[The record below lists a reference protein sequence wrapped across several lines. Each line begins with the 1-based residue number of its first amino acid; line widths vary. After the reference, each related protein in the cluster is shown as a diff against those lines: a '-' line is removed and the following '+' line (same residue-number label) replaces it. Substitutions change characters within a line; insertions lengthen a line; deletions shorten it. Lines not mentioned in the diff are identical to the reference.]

1 MSFAAIRSGEPIPI
15 FNGKDYPYWKD
26 KMKRHIMAINSAAWE
41 VVKNGVSVKDK
52 NAITPEEAKKIELD
66 AEVWVFITNHL
77 VPEKYHEVKN
87 ISSAKGVWDYLEKI
101 GEGVST
107 PKDARIDTLCSKF
120 YRFKRNEGEKV
131 SSIYSRLT
139 ALANELISLG
149 ADDITPH
156 SVVRTLLR
164 SLDDSFDHIVLM
176 IKERTDFRR
185 LVAADILE
193 RLNTFGM
200 EEDEKCDIN
209 GSRRRSH
216 ALKAK
221 ASRHSS
227 PEVSSA
233 SGVESDDPAS
243 IGKDLALI
251 MRRFNRF
258 QRKGSSS
265 PKKSYSSRSSS
276 HSSHH
281 TSSRSSPS
289 KDNCCYKCKK
299 PGHYIADCPLWEA
312 ENKSKHSIRDSSTKS
327 HRSSR
332 SYESKRHDS
341 SSRRDKKKDSDDDK
355 RKKYH
360 KKREGSSSK
369 THSSRRSTSHRA
381 KAYLGKEMNS
391 EDEASG
397 SKAESGSRSGSG
409 SESDGVAG
417 FASAS
422 TDASTNASSSFFTNN
437 ISEDETP
444 AYCFMAKAKVSS
456 SKVAYDTSD
465 CSSYD
470 SDSKISYAKIAS
482 IQQDELDSLSKTI
495 KKSETL
501 LIDEI
506 EKGQTLTNE
515 HA

>member
-1 MSFAAIRSGEPIPI
+1 MSFAAILSSEPIPV

-26 KMKRHIMAINSAAWE
+26 KMKRNIMAINSSSWQ
-41 VVKNGVSVKDK
+41 VVLKGVTIKDEK
-52 NAITPEEAKKIELD
+52 AITPAEAKLMDLD
-66 AEVWVFITNHL
+66 SEVWVFITNHL
-77 VPEKYHEVKN
+77 TPEKYHEVKN
-87 ISSAKGVWDYLEKI
+87 IPSAKGFWDYLEKI

-107 PKDARIDTLCSKF
+107 QKDARIDTLRSKF

-176 IKERTDFRR
+176 IKERADFRN

-193 RLNTFGM
+193 RLNTFEM

-221 ASRHSS
+221 ASRCSS
-227 PEVSSA
+227 PEASSA

-251 MRRFNRF
+251 MKCFDRF
-258 QRKGSSS
+258 QRKGFSS
-265 PKKSYSSRSSS
+265 PKKSYSSRNSSHTSHRSSS
-276 HSSHH
+276 R
-281 TSSRSSPS
+281 RSPT

-299 PGHYIADCPLWEA
+299 PCHFIAECPLWEA
-312 ENKSKHSIRDSSTKS
+312 EFKAKHSLRDSSTRS

-332 SYESKRHDS
+332 SHESKRHDS
-341 SSRRDKKKDSDDDK
+341 SSRRDKKKDSDE
-355 RKKYH
+355 KYH

-369 THSSRRSTSHRA
+369 THSSRRSNSHRA

-391 EDEASG
+391 EGELNQAQG
-397 SKAESGSRSGSG
+397 LGLGP
-409 SESDGVAG
+409 
-417 FASAS
+417 
-422 TDASTNASSSFFTNN
+422 NH
-437 ISEDETP
+437 
-444 AYCFMAKAKVSS
+444 KV
-456 SKVAYDTSD
+456 
-465 CSSYD
+465 
-470 SDSKISYAKIAS
+470 
-482 IQQDELDSLSKTI
+482 LSV
-495 KKSETL
+495 
-501 LIDEI
+501 
-506 EKGQTLTNE
+506 
-515 HA
+515 